1 MAIDTKT
8 VRNARVF
15 FDDRYNER
23 WIDAIG
29 QDVIKYLGTLAQDG
43 DSTNNAANFTV
54 TATSDG
60 SGTSNIAKSTEAG
73 ELFLIACAAGE
84 YDGINAQLEGESF
97 QLDANMPAYFGIR
110 VQSNDADQCDLAVGL
125 IETDTTIFAVDT
137 AHAIAV
143 SGDGIFFSSLDGAT
157 TIFFKT
163 YEDGSETN
171 TATATAVLADDT
183 WITLEFYWDGTSLY
197 GYANDT
203 LVGAFTANYT
213 DEELT
218 PSIAYLT
225 GEGVANT
232 CRVQWM
238 RAIQCR

>member
-1 MAIDTKT
+1 MSIDTKT
-8 VRNARVF
+8 VKNARVF

-23 WIDAIG
+23 WLDAIG

-60 SGTSNIAKSTEAG
+60 AGTSNIAKSTEAG
-73 ELFLIACAAGE
+73 ELFEITCAAGD

-97 QLDANMPAYFGIR
+97 QLDKGMPAYFGIR
-110 VQSNDADQCDLAVGL
+110 LQTNDADQCDLAVGL

-137 AHAIAV
+137 THAIAV
-143 SGDGIFFSSLDGAT
+143 TGDGIFFSSLDEAT
-157 TIFFKT
+157 TIYFKT
-163 YEDGSETN
+163 YEDGAETN

-183 WITLEFYWDGTSLY
+183 YITLEFYWDGSSLM

-203 LVGAFTANYT
+203 LVGTFTADYT

-218 PSIAYLT
+218 PSIAFLT

-232 CRVQWM
+232 CSVQWM